1 MANIDK
7 RVLPDK
13 IKEEPKE
20 KIEDKTPS
28 PSSEKELEKQP
39 VKEEIKETVPLATHL
54 DRINSLKDDMREL
67 KYQLKERDRELQD
80 TSTVSTDD
88 YSESERELKK
98 NLTDLQDRIDS
109 MTVNQELQK
118 LEDKFPALADKR
130 DEFEEFRKTVPGV
143 SMDKVA
149 KLYLV
154 ENDLLDTKPTRKG
167 LEAPTGGG
175 VRDTSPPGYSD
186 EELKDLRTSQPR
198 KYLKLIQQGKIK

>member
-98 NLTDLQDRIDS
+98 KTYRKNHT
-109 MTVNQELQK
+109 K
-118 LEDKFPALADKR
+118 ALSKQ
-130 DEFEEFRKTVPGV
+130 
-143 SMDKVA
+143 
-149 KLYLV
+149 Y
-154 ENDLLDTKPTRKG
+154 
-167 LEAPTGGG
+167 
-175 VRDTSPPGYSD
+175 
-186 EELKDLRTSQPR
+186 
-198 KYLKLIQQGKIK
+198 